1 MGNNDAQSISGNVSE
16 PDRAAKLLDDAVE
29 IAVDESELA
38 PGDAG
43 AQALVAPTPTMSKR
57 WATFQ
62 VVWLGIGF
70 FLIFVAFNVAESM
83 ITTLYPTQ
91 GFNILAVIYA
101 SFTVGSMGAS
111 YLTPRVDVRILFVLS
126 GAAYA
131 IFIAALTWGAVATFI
146 TAAIGGIGAG
156 ILWIHQGALVTVQAA
171 ASAVPI
177 GQLTAVFLV
186 LFEST
191 TVVGNLVSVA
201 LLRTGT
207 SRTTVLTILAVT
219 AGIGAA
225 WLAFLRPPNSGIV
238 AVPDAGSD
246 QSLSGKMRAM
256 VHVARARPMAAALPL
271 ILWNGALTTLAFANV
286 PTFIPASILES
297 NPETLP
303 LMFVA
308 FGAASAVTAPAVG
321 KAYDAWGLA
330 PLVWA
335 CAVAGTFAYG
345 AAYAA
350 ILAVPH
356 ITANY
361 GAALAV
367 LVAAE
372 ALMGVM
378 VAGTNCLINVILSAW
393 YPDGSNASAAFSA
406 YRVVFCTGFVLLA
419 LVSNAGA
426 WQAVMALN
434 HGLML
439 AAVGCLAHLIRTT
452 RFGRRPRDLAAGG
465 DESGRRKVVDSE
477 SGVEEDRLVKQGA

>member
-1 MGNNDAQSISGNVSE
+1 
-16 PDRAAKLLDDAVE
+16 
-29 IAVDESELA
+29 
-38 PGDAG
+38 
-43 AQALVAPTPTMSKR
+43 MSKR
-57 WATFQ
+57 RATFQ
-62 VVWLGIGF
+62 VIWLGIGF

-83 ITTLYPTQ
+83 ITTLYPSQ

-101 SFTVGSMGAS
+101 SFTFGSMGAS
-111 YLTPRVDVRILFVLS
+111 YLTPRVDVRILLVLS

-146 TAAIGGIGAG
+146 TAAIGGISAG
-156 ILWIHQGALVTVQAA
+156 VLWIHQGALVTVQAA
-171 ASAVPI
+171 ASNVPI

-191 TVVGNLVSVA
+191 TIVGNLVSFA
-201 LLRTGT
+201 LLRSGM
-207 SRTTVLTILAVT
+207 SRSTVLAILSATAAV
-219 AGIGAA
+219 GAV
-225 WLAFLRPPNSGIV
+225 WFAFLRPPNNGIL
-238 AVPDAGSD
+238 AVPDSGSD
-246 QSLSGKMRAM
+246 QSLAAKMRAM
-256 VHVARARPMAAALPL
+256 VRVARARPMAAALPL

-286 PTFIPASILES
+286 PTFIPPSILAS

-303 LMFVA
+303 LMFVT
-308 FGAASAVTAPAVG
+308 FGVASAITAPTVG
-321 KAYDAWGLA
+321 KAYDAWGLS
-330 PLVWA
+330 PLVWG
-335 CAVAGTFAYG
+335 CTIAGTLAYG

-356 ITANY
+356 ITANF
-361 GAALAV
+361 AATLTV

-372 ALMGVM
+372 TLMGVM

-393 YPDGSNASAAFSA
+393 YPDGAAASAAFSA

-439 AAVGCLAHLIRTT
+439 AAVGCLVHLICTT
-452 RFGRRPRDLAAGG
+452 QFGRRPHDLAAGG
-465 DESGRRKVVDSE
+465 DEETGRRKVVEGE
-477 SGVEEDRLVKQGA
+477 SGVEEDRLFMGSA